1 MKVENTR
8 MDILS
13 RKPYSREEL
22 IRFVIKDNNL
32 IIDSNDSLPGRGV
45 YLLKGKG
52 AEAIR
57 KKTFNSF
64 LHRPLNEKEEEILA
78 NL

>member
-13 RKPYSREEL
+13 RKTYSREEL
-22 IRFVIKDNNL
+22 IRFVIKDNN
-32 IIDSNDSLPGRGV
+32 IVIDNDNSLPGRGV
-45 YLLKGKG
+45 YLLKGNGK
-52 AEAIR
+52 EAIR
-57 KKTFNSF
+57 KKIFNPF
-64 LHRPLNEKEEEILA
+64 LHRPLNEKEEETLA

>member
-13 RKPYSREEL
+13 RKPYPREEL

-32 IIDSNDSLPGRGV
+32 VIDNDKKLPGRGV
-45 YLLKGKG
+45 YMKKGNGKD
-52 AEAIR
+52 AIR

-64 LHRPLNEKEEEILA
+64 LHRPLNKDEKEL
-78 NL
+78 LLTL